1 MLFPVAAAPSPFW
14 FLTRGAGAVSLLL
27 LTGSVAL
34 GIVEVSRWRSE
45 RWPRFIVDGLHRN
58 VSLLALAVLALHI
71 VTSVVDSFAPLGLK
85 DAVIPFASPYR
96 PLWLGFGALAF
107 DLLLAVALTSVVRR
121 SLGYRAWRAVHWG
134 AYASWPLAVLHGL
147 GTGSDAS
154 QTWMLALTVLCL
166 AVVLAAVAW
175 RITLGWPQQSMFR
188 VTAACT
194 LALSPVFLLI
204 WLIGGPLGSNWAA
217 RAGTPASLLAAVRPG
232 VAAASP
238 AAILRFPLVAQLNGT
253 LHQSPPSE
261 AGLVEVDLPLKMSG
275 GAKGTLDAKLVG
287 QPIEGGGVALTQ
299 SAVALGPPAQPQLF
313 GGRIVSLQGSRL
325 EASVADAEGKS
336 VRLTLDLSID
346 QVNQTVSGT
355 VRSQGSPAGNG
366 Q

>member
-27 LTGSVAL
+27 LTGAVVL

-58 VSLLALAVLALHI
+58 VSLLALAVLAIHI

-96 PLWLGFGALAF
+96 PLWLGFGALGF

-154 QTWMLALTVLCL
+154 QTWMLVLTLLCL
-166 AVVLAAVAW
+166 AAVFAAVAW
-175 RITLGWPQQSMFR
+175 RITLGWPQQSLFR

-238 AAILRFPLVAQLNGT
+238 AAILRFPLSAQLNGT
-253 LHQSPPSE
+253 LHQSQPSG

-275 GAKGTLDAKLVG
+275 GAKGTLDARLVG
-287 QPIEGGGVALTQ
+287 QALEGGGVAMTQ

-313 GGRIVSLQGSRL
+313 GGRIISLQGSQL
-325 EASVADAEGKS
+325 VASVANAAGHS
-336 VRLTLDLSID
+336 VRLTLNLSID
-346 QVNQTVSGT
+346 QANQTVSGT